1 MKNAVLM
8 SGLAIMVIASFNAN
22 TKGANVTDIGRT
34 NSLTNAIVNTGASVV
49 VEDST
54 ALKVV
59 QAFFDKFKSGASPE
73 ELASAFD
80 EKAEMFIPGDVKN
93 VPWIG
98 KRIGR
103 AAITAHFKLLRENI
117 KPEKLEFTD
126 ILSKGNRVV
135 ILGYLESRMK
145 KNNNVMKSEFSID
158 IVVENG
164 LLTRYHLLED
174 SFEVSAK
181 AKL

>member
-1 MKNAVLM
+1 MKKIILM
-8 SGLAIMVIASFNAN
+8 SGLATLLMASFHENA
-22 TKGANVTDIGRT
+22 KGANATDKERI
-34 NSLTNAIVNTGASVV
+34 NNLDNPIANIDVSIVVQ
-49 VEDST
+49 DST

-59 QAFFDKFKSGASPE
+59 NAFFDKFKSGATPE
-73 ELASAFD
+73 ELAKSFD
-80 EKAEMFIPGDVKN
+80 EKAEMLIPGDMKN

-103 AAITAHFKLLRENI
+103 AAITDHFKLLRENI

-126 ILSKGNRVV
+126 IVSKGNRVV

-145 KNNNVMKSEFSID
+145 KNNKVMKSEFSID

-164 LLTRYHLLED
+164 LITRYHLLED
-174 SFEVSAK
+174 SFEVSNK
-181 AKL
+181 TKL

>member
-1 MKNAVLM
+1 MKRLILV
-8 SGLAIMVIASFNAN
+8 SGLATIFMASFNENA
-22 TKGANVTDIGRT
+22 KGANTTDKWGID
-34 NSLTNAIVNTGASVV
+34 NLSNAIANTGVSVV
-49 VEDST
+49 VQDST

-59 QAFFDKFKSGASPE
+59 NAFFDKFKSGAAPE
-73 ELASAFD
+73 ELAKSFD
-80 EKAEMFIPGDVKN
+80 ERAEMFIPGDMKN

-103 AAITAHFKLLRENI
+103 AAITDHFKLLRENI

-145 KNNNVMKSEFSID
+145 KNNKVMKSEFSID

-174 SFEVSAK
+174 SFEVSGK

>member
-1 MKNAVLM
+1 MKKIILM
-8 SGLAIMVIASFNAN
+8 SGLATIVMASSNENA
-22 TKGANVTDIGRT
+22 KGANSTDKGRID
-34 NSLTNAIVNTGASVV
+34 NLSNAIANTGVSVV
-49 VEDST
+49 VQDST

-59 QAFFDKFKSGASPE
+59 NAFFDKFKSGASPE
-73 ELASAFD
+73 ELAKSFD
-80 EKAEMFIPGDVKN
+80 EKAEMFIPGDMKN

-103 AAITAHFKLLRENI
+103 AAITDHFKLLRENI

-145 KNNNVMKSEFSID
+145 KNNKVMKSEFSID

-174 SFEVSAK
+174 SFEVSGK